1 MSSPAVAAEAL
12 HRKLNSYLSPRCNGA
27 PAVSDVEAPWGIF
40 NGCVCTARGWWA
52 LKEDTSRE
60 EQPCSLIRH
69 SRAHTHTH
77 MRANTHANTH
87 AHSASCQQSAGRWG
101 EQKERLERR
110 RNREDAGKRGQ
121 GAEMKTGRRLALTSV
136 CFLCALTL
144 DLCWWCHNRV
154 APLGVKLAGFLRS
167 FSVSEWKVHTDAV

>member
-1 MSSPAVAAEAL
+1 MSSPAVAAEAR

-69 SRAHTHTH
+69 SHTHTH
-77 MRANTHANTH
+77 ARTLTHTH

-121 GAEMKTGRRLALTSV
+121 GAEMKTERQKTGSHFCLLSV
-136 CFLCALTL
+136 RS
-144 DLCWWCHNRV
+144 DPW
-154 APLGVKLAGFLRS
+154 PLLMMP
-167 FSVSEWKVHTDAV
+167 

>member
-1 MSSPAVAAEAL
+1 MSSPAVAAEAR

-69 SRAHTHTH
+69 THTHTLSKLPAVC
-77 MRANTHANTH
+77 REVRRTEGEVGEEEEQRGCWEAW
-87 AHSASCQQSAGRWG
+87 AGRWD
-101 EQKERLERR
+101 E
-110 RNREDAGKRGQ
+110 NR
-121 GAEMKTGRRLALTSV
+121 GRRLALTSV

>member
-1 MSSPAVAAEAL
+1 MSSPAVAAEAR

-69 SRAHTHTH
+69 THT
-77 MRANTHANTH
+77 
-87 AHSASCQQSAGRWG
+87 HSASCQQSAGRWG

-121 GAEMKTGRRLALTSV
+121 GAEMKTEAEDWLSLLFAFCALWPLTSADDAIIAWHHWE
-136 CFLCALTL
+136 LN
-144 DLCWWCHNRV
+144 WQ
-154 APLGVKLAGFLRS
+154 
-167 FSVSEWKVHTDAV
+167 VS